1 MSNTTRCRD
10 AHSRGHRDH
19 RFGRTDHPDEFSIR
33 SERMISTTPS
43 SLFQIY
49 STSRIERDTLA
60 PQPISAAP
68 PTPIAIPI
76 SAIDTPCLSTSRSTL
91 PLPAPRAMRTPISWV
106 RCATVCSETA
116 HVSAHGV
123 YIPYQG
129 TNASGEWDAMG
140 CLRPLPEYPIFNIRY
155 SSCDIHLQR
164 TPPSPGRA

>member
-49 STSRIERDTLA
+49 SSSRIERDTLA

-91 PLPAPRAMRTPISWV
+91 PLPAPSAMRTPISWV

-129 TNASGEWDAMG
+129 TNASGEWGVG
-140 CLRPLPEYPIFNIRY
+140 CNRLPSPTPRISNIHHSIFIIRY
-155 SSCDIHLQR
+155 SSP
-164 TPPSPGRA
+164 TYPSFSR